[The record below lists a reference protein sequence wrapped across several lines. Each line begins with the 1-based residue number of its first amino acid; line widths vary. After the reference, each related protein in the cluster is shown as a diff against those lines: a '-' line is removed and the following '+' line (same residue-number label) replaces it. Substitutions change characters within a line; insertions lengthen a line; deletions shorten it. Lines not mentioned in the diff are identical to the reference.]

1 MARAMAETMVSY
13 VWRVAREVFEKL
25 MVRPVACTKLFR
37 VTPRDAAATREVEAM
52 MSVSS
57 AYWRIMGR
65 RWEKMGWWRAGSE
78 FWKISCWSRSA
89 TTRKR

>member
-1 MARAMAETMVSY
+1 MARAMAETMVSSM
-13 VWRVAREVFEKL
+13 WRVAREVLEKL
-25 MVRPVACTKLFR
+25 MVRPVACAKLFR

-57 AYWRIMGR
+57 AYWRTVGG

-78 FWKISCWSRSA
+78 FWKMIYWSRSS
-89 TTRKR
+89 TMRKR